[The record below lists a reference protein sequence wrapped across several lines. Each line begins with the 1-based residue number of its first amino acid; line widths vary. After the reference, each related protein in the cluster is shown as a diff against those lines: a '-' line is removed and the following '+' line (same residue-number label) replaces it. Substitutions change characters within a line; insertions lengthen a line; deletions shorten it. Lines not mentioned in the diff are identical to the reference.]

1 MDIWV
6 RSQNK
11 EVICKVGILTLTN
24 EFNGKTFTGDWCC
37 LVGVDGV
44 KNILLGYFRNAK
56 DCKKVID
63 DFQEHIIKTQ
73 NEFLFNCARSCA
85 ATPVN
90 YEVFQIPEDKNV

>member
-11 EVICKVGILTLTN
+11 EVICKVGILSLTN
-24 EFNGKTFTGDWCC
+24 EFNGKRFIGDWCC

-44 KNILLGYFRNAK
+44 KNILLGYFQNAK

-63 DFQEHIIKTQ
+63 DFQEHVIKTQ
-73 NEFLFNCARSCA
+73 NEFLFNCARQCA

-90 YEVFQIPEDKNV
+90 YEVFQIPEDKDV